1 MKKISLFFLLPLFL
15 IQCSSADVVKG
26 ESIKT
31 APVERKQ
38 ITSGWSSYSEGLYY
52 KNLAA
57 GSDKADERKKYID
70 LAIEKMSVAVAEGDS
85 RERVYYQ
92 IAELYHMKGDTEK
105 SEEYARLS
113 IMSEKTFFPPYSR
126 LYSILMGRKKPVESS
141 ELLEKYVQ
149 SVPDDPAALYMLGI
163 HYFKYLNNTEKS
175 LSEFEKIIEISRSR
189 DVLPYYLENSYYNAG
204 YIMYSKNE
212 YRKGFQ
218 YFRKA
223 YELNSNNMNT
233 IYMLALSAMGY
244 YSLNEAEK
252 YASLYLKN
260 SPGEPNMEFILGN
273 VYYINGDDRAL
284 EHFIRIR
291 NMKSFEGLAS
301 AGLYAE
307 LTGDDSRAENI
318 ISAVMKYRNDM
329 VSPHIA
335 LAKIKSRGEN
345 RDEAYK
351 ALVAAGTVCFRNF
364 IFNAAEKMFYMA
376 MEIKSEN
383 SDIYY
388 YLARTHEENK
398 NYSMAISYYNR
409 FYSFSKETDILVHI
423 GYLYGTQKK
432 YTRAFD
438 YFRKA
443 SDLDPENPS
452 PYFFMGLVNIWN
464 EKYSDAKKNIG
475 LAISKKNNEETYH
488 FYMAVANEKLG
499 DADSAIRN
507 LKEAI
512 KHNPSSARA
521 YNYLGYIYAEKNI
534 NINEAFAL
542 VSKALEYEPENGAY
556 LDSLG
561 WIYFRKGEYESALKY
576 LLMAEEKLE
585 EAGTPDFVVYDHIGD
600 TYIKLGNPAR
610 AKLYYEKALKFEK
623 NAAVEEK
630 LKAIRGANGNGNN

>member
-1 MKKISLFFLLPLFL
+1 MRLIKLLWQRVL
-15 IQCSSADVVKG
+15 SV
-26 ESIKT
+26 
-31 APVERKQ
+31 
-38 ITSGWSSYSEGLYY
+38 SEILY
-52 KNLAA
+52 
-57 GSDKADERKKYID
+57 
-70 LAIEKMSVAVAEGDS
+70 
-85 RERVYYQ
+85 
-92 IAELYHMKGDTEK
+92 
-105 SEEYARLS
+105 
-113 IMSEKTFFPPYSR
+113 
-126 LYSILMGRKKPVESS
+126 LMQLK
-141 ELLEKYVQ
+141 
-149 SVPDDPAALYMLGI
+149 
-163 HYFKYLNNTEKS
+163 
-175 LSEFEKIIEISRSR
+175 
-189 DVLPYYLENSYYNAG
+189 DVLHG
-204 YIMYSKNE
+204 H
-212 YRKGFQ
+212 
-218 YFRKA
+218 
-223 YELNSNNMNT
+223 
-233 IYMLALSAMGY
+233 
-244 YSLNEAEK
+244 
-252 YASLYLKN
+252 
-260 SPGEPNMEFILGN
+260 
-273 VYYINGDDRAL
+273 GDQKR
-284 EHFIRIR
+284 
-291 NMKSFEGLAS
+291 
-301 AGLYAE
+301 
-307 LTGDDSRAENI
+307 
-318 ISAVMKYRNDM
+318 
-329 VSPHIA
+329 
-335 LAKIKSRGEN
+335 
-345 RDEAYK
+345 
-351 ALVAAGTVCFRNF
+351 
-364 IFNAAEKMFYMA
+364 
-376 MEIKSEN
+376 N

-432 YTRAFD
+432 YTRALD

-600 TYIKLGNPAR
+600 TYINLVIQREQSCIMKRP
-610 AKLYYEKALKFEK
+610 
-623 NAAVEEK
+623 
-630 LKAIRGANGNGNN
+630 

>member
-1 MKKISLFFLLPLFL
+1 MKITYLIFLLPLFL
-15 IQCSSADVVKG
+15 FQCSSTDVVKG
-26 ESIKT
+26 EKVKT
-31 APVERKQ
+31 IPEEREK
-38 ITSGWSSYSEGLYY
+38 ITSGWSYYSEGLYY

-57 GSDKADERKKYID
+57 GSDKADERKKYVE
-70 LAIEKMSVAVAEGDS
+70 LAIDKMNSAVADEDAKG
-85 RERVYYQ
+85 RVYHQ
-92 IAELYHMKGDTEK
+92 LAELYHMKGETDK
-105 SEEYARLS
+105 SEEYAKLS
-113 IMSEKTFFPPYSR
+113 IMSDKTFFPPYSR
-126 LYSILMGRKKPVESS
+126 LYSILMVRKKPVEAS
-141 ELLEKYVQ
+141 EMLEKYIQ
-149 SVPDDPAALYMLGI
+149 SVPDDPSALYMLGI

-233 IYMLALSAMGY
+233 IYMMAFSAMGY
-244 YSLNEAEK
+244 YNLIDAEK
-252 YASLYLKN
+252 YAVLYLKN

-273 VYYINGDDRAL
+273 VYYINSDDRAL
-284 EHFIRIR
+284 GHFARIR
-291 NMKSFEGLAS
+291 NLKSFEGLAS

-307 LTGDDSRAENI
+307 LTGDDKKAESI
-318 ISAVMKYRNDM
+318 IPALMKYRKDM
-329 VSPHIA
+329 ISPYIA
-335 LAKIKSRGEN
+335 LAKIKARGDN

-351 ALVAAGTVCFRNF
+351 ALIAAGTACFRNSV
-364 IFNAAEKMFYMA
+364 FNAAEKMFYMA
-376 MEIKSEN
+376 MEIKSDN
-383 SDIYY
+383 NDIFY

-398 NYSMAISYYNR
+398 NYSMAISYYKR
-409 FYSFSKETDILVHI
+409 FYDHSKETDILVHI
-423 GYLYGTQKK
+423 GYLYGTQKN
-432 YTRAFD
+432 YSRAFD

-443 SDLDPENPS
+443 AELDPENPS
-452 PYFFMGLVNIWN
+452 PYFFMGLVNIWG
-464 EKYSDAKKNIG
+464 EKYKDAKKNIG
-475 LAISKKNNEETYH
+475 LAISRKNNEETYH

-499 DADSAIRN
+499 NIDDAIVN
-507 LKEAI
+507 LRDAI
-512 KHNPSSARA
+512 KHNSSSARA

-534 NINEAFAL
+534 NIDEAFSL

-576 LLMAEEKLE
+576 LLLAEEKLE
-585 EAGTPDFVVYDHIGD
+585 EAGTPDYVVYEHIGD

-610 AKLYYEKALKFEK
+610 AKTYYEKALKIEK

-630 LKAIRGANGNGNN
+630 LKQIRGINGNGGN

>member
-1 MKKISLFFLLPLFL
+1 MKKIHLIFLLPLFL
-15 IQCSSADVVKG
+15 IQCSSTDAVKG

-31 APVERKQ
+31 VPEKQ
-38 ITSGWSSYSEGLYY
+38 EKVASGWSFYSEGLYY

-57 GSDKADERKKYID
+57 GSDKADERKKYIE
-70 LAIEKMSVAVAEGDS
+70 LAIEKMNNAVADEDS
-85 RERVYYQ
+85 KGRVYYQ
-92 IAELYHMKGDTEK
+92 LAELYHMKGETEK

-113 IMSEKTFFPPYSR
+113 IMSEKDFFPPYSR
-126 LYSILMGRKKPVESS
+126 LYSILMVRNKPVEAS
-141 ELLEKYVQ
+141 ELLEKYIQ

-204 YIMYSKNE
+204 YIMYSKND

-244 YSLNEAEK
+244 YNLNDAEK
-252 YASLYLKN
+252 YAALYLKN
-260 SPGEPNMEFILGN
+260 TPREPNMEFILGN
-273 VYYINGDDRAL
+273 VYYINSDDRAL
-284 EHFIRIR
+284 EHFARIR
-291 NMKSFEGLAS
+291 NLKSFEGLAS

-307 LTGDDSRAENI
+307 LTGDDSRAESI
-318 ISAVMKYRNDM
+318 IPAVMKYRNDM
-329 VSPHIA
+329 VSPYIA
-335 LAKIKSRGEN
+335 LAKIKARGDN

-351 ALVAAGTVCFRNF
+351 ALVAAGTACFRNF

-383 SDIYY
+383 NDIYY

-409 FYSFSKETDILVHI
+409 FYAHSKETDILVHI

-432 YTRAFD
+432 YSRAFD

-443 SDLDPENPS
+443 SEIDPENPS
-452 PYFFMGLVNIWN
+452 PYFFMGLVNIWE
-464 EKYSDAKKNIG
+464 EKYKDATKSIG

-499 DADSAIRN
+499 EADKAIIN
-507 LKEAI
+507 LRDAI

-521 YNYLGYIYAEKNI
+521 YNYLGYIYAEKNS
-534 NINEAFAL
+534 NLDEAFSL

-561 WIYFRKGEYESALKY
+561 WIYYRKGEYESALKY
-576 LLMAEEKLE
+576 LLLAEEKLE
-585 EAGTPDFVVYDHIGD
+585 EAETPDFVVYDHIGD

-610 AKLYYEKALKFEK
+610 AKTYYEKALKFEK
-623 NAAVEEK
+623 NAAVEDK
-630 LKAIRGANGNGNN
+630 LKKIRGADGNGSN

>member
-1 MKKISLFFLLPLFL
+1 
-15 IQCSSADVVKG
+15 
-26 ESIKT
+26 
-31 APVERKQ
+31 
-38 ITSGWSSYSEGLYY
+38 
-52 KNLAA
+52 
-57 GSDKADERKKYID
+57 
-70 LAIEKMSVAVAEGDS
+70 
-85 RERVYYQ
+85 
-92 IAELYHMKGDTEK
+92 
-105 SEEYARLS
+105 
-113 IMSEKTFFPPYSR
+113 
-126 LYSILMGRKKPVESS
+126 
-141 ELLEKYVQ
+141 
-149 SVPDDPAALYMLGI
+149 
-163 HYFKYLNNTEKS
+163 
-175 LSEFEKIIEISRSR
+175 
-189 DVLPYYLENSYYNAG
+189 
-204 YIMYSKNE
+204 
-212 YRKGFQ
+212 
-218 YFRKA
+218 
-223 YELNSNNMNT
+223 
-233 IYMLALSAMGY
+233 
-244 YSLNEAEK
+244 
-252 YASLYLKN
+252 
-260 SPGEPNMEFILGN
+260 
-273 VYYINGDDRAL
+273 
-284 EHFIRIR
+284 
-291 NMKSFEGLAS
+291 MKSSEGLAS

-610 AKLYYEKALKFEK
+610 AKMYYEKALKFEK